1 MGIELD
7 RRNSGRA
14 LMTTQIA
21 PPPAPV
27 SIPEPAPVAP
37 EAPQPL
43 AFKRVVVF
51 ASLREAVGCTAGA

>member
-1 MGIELD
+1 
-7 RRNSGRA
+7 
-14 LMTTQIA
+14 MTTQIA